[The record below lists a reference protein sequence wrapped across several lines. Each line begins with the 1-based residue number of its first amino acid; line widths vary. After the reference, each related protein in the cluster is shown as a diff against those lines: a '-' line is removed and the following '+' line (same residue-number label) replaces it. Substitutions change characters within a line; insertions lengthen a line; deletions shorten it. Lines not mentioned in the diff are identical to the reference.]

1 MSKRG
6 GAALDRI
13 WSRSP
18 RYCERK
24 LALPARRQR
33 LGQRPPPLPVTRRG
47 LTGKPV
53 PPMSRSPSRTPH
65 DFSSTSRSKPPQCA
79 QEHRP
84 NERKRKTAIPLNAQ
98 VQINRGGHRA
108 RARPASLAGM
118 YPSAKHSRVK
128 SSTTVRIRN
137 RRPSASV
144 SDRKSRLQR
153 RLGPC
158 NQISFRAIRICALRY
173 VTAPA
178 LPSWPDSLNNRS
190 DRPDLREPA
199 RRLRRAPI
207 KRASG

>member
-24 LALPARRQR
+24 LALPARTQR

-79 QEHRP
+79 QEHRL
-84 NERKRKTAIPLNAQ
+84 NERKRKTAIPRNALKHGLTAEGIELAHDPQ
-98 VQINRGGHRA
+98 AWQGCIGHERQA
-108 RARPASLAGM
+108 FPREVVD
-118 YPSAKHSRVK
+118 HSQDP
-128 SSTTVRIRN
+128 N

-153 RLGPC
+153 
-158 NQISFRAIRICALRY
+158 
-173 VTAPA
+173 
-178 LPSWPDSLNNRS
+178 
-190 DRPDLREPA
+190 
-199 RRLRRAPI
+199 
-207 KRASG
+207 